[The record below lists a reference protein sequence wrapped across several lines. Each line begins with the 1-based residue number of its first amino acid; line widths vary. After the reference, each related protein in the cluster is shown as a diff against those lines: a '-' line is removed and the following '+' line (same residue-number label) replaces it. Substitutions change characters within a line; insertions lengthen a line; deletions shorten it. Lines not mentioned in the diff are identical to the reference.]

1 MKLKLIKN
9 DEVVVNKNKYELA
22 QSTVDCQ
29 YKLTNAIINE
39 KISYFRDR
47 YGDMVVVKVSDGLSS
62 FPIKVFKSDDS
73 EYNRVCADEL
83 VELLR
88 QKQ

>member
-9 DEVVVNKNKYELA
+9 NEVVVNKNKYELA

-39 KISYFRDR
+39 KISYT
-47 YGDMVVVKVSDGLSS
+47 S
-62 FPIKVFKSDDS
+62 
-73 EYNRVCADEL
+73 
-83 VELLR
+83 
-88 QKQ
+88 